1 MIIILLGAP
10 GSGKG
15 TFAEEITKKHNVP
28 KISTGDILRQAVKDR
43 TNLGLKA
50 KTYMDKGELVTDD
63 LILNIVQERLSFND
77 CKNGFILDGFPR
89 TVEQAESLNEIL
101 NNNVAVAVRQLI
113 VINLQVSQEVLI
125 NRLTGRQLCEKCG
138 ANFNSNTLPSKVS
151 GVCDKCGGKLYQR
164 NDDKKEVVLNRLEV
178 YKKQTQPLLDYYVQ
192 LKLLREI
199 SGEGGIPVVS
209 KKIFDIL
216 DLQ

>member
-178 YKKQTQPLLDYYVQ
+178 YKKQTQPLLDYYTQ